1 MKKIVIYPGRFQP
14 MLSHHVQVFK
24 KLEQTYP
31 DAEIYIGT
39 SNKVEGVKSPF
50 NFNEKQKIAQAH
62 GLDPKKILLAN
73 RPYHKDDYNK
83 YFNEDNV
90 AIIFAV
96 GEKDLDRFPFNNVD
110 EKTGLDMTVRGEA
123 RPKYYQKINT
133 YKQDP
138 QPMATRGY
146 ITIAPTIK
154 VNDEEASASAFRS
167 ALQNAPSEE
176 TAKEFFTKQFGE
188 FNQEVFNLVYNKI
201 KGSKMNEDINRL
213 RQLAGLPLEEAPVE
227 FDTAAD
233 PKAVTFLE
241 PSANSAKMSIANRFP
256 ADVNPNDPEVKQEQF
271 IQALIKSPANLLSEI
286 NERLD
291 PKDANNEAVGTRLN
305 KIISELGSGAVAEK
319 GIGDLAEE
327 DKKFVIS
334 VVKVAINDMDLIAGD
349 DSEPEFDDEPEDEY
363 QDWDDE
369 VSKSNKT
376 SAAVGN
382 IEPIE
387 DSVDLSDI
395 KSEYGVEEG
404 RMSEIHQDANSMD
417 KEEFAKEHPMFAD
430 EWEGMQ
436 DQDDPDEPSQEEMDK
451 HAKKES
457 APFGEPSQQDM
468 MADELNDAYEKGGEE
483 ELAKAMGLSIE
494 ELDQEMTEFA
504 MDHNLH
510 MDDDRDEVI
519 HGYIAQVV
527 DNADFKDHGEYES
540 IEEDEKDSWTGSTKD
555 GHKYKA
561 VADDQDGSQ
570 YLKVFYGDGK
580 YFKIYYD
587 SNHIGGKAGGY
598 DHTQVAPETNDPRAE
613 KVFADLP
620 DDFFD
625 KYGSEGE
632 TGLEDIIDM
641 IKSVDESLEE
651 GVGEY
656 SYTLEYNGEENGYA
670 KHKLTITSPEGETKE
685 VADDFTYFDVE
696 GDELQ
701 AELESWFH
709 KGMGVADA
717 SVDEAVDS
725 TINNAFD
732 AAIQELRTLS
742 GLNS

>member
-1 MKKIVIYPGRFQP
+1 MKKVVIYPGRFQP
-14 MLSHHVQVFK
+14 MLPHHAEVYK
-24 KLEQTYP
+24 KLQAQFPGADVYV
-31 DAEIYIGT
+31 AT
-39 SNKVEGVKSPF
+39 SDKVEMPKSPF
-50 NFNEKQKIAQAH
+50 NFKEKVAIMTQLHDI
-62 GLDPKKILLAN
+62 PAN
-73 RPYHKDDYNK
+73 RIIQAKSPYLVDSYTKSFDQENTM
-83 YFNEDNV
+83 V
-90 AIIFAV
+90 IFAV
-96 GEKDLDRFPFNNVD
+96 GAKDEDRFPMNNVD
-110 EKTGLDMTVRGEA
+110 PNTGLDMTVRGEP
-123 RPKYYQKINT
+123 RPKFYQMINT
-133 YKQDP
+133 LKQHP
-138 QPMATRGY
+138 ALPMSERGY
-146 ITIAPTIK
+146 IYHAPIVDK
-154 VNDEEASASAFRS
+154 DGEVASASAFR
-167 ALQNAPSEE
+167 NAFANAVDVEQQ
-176 TAKEFFTKQFGE
+176 KEVFTKYMGKFDNG
-188 FNQEVFNLVYNKI
+188 VFELLKNKMDNTMKEELNNLKF
-201 KGSKMNEDINRL
+201 
-213 RQLAGLPLEEAPVE
+213 LAGLLSEAP
-227 FDTAAD
+227 
-233 PKAVTFLE
+233 
-241 PSANSAKMSIANRFP
+241 MSW
-256 ADVNPNDPEVKQEQF
+256 
-271 IQALIKSPANLLSEI
+271 
-286 NERLD
+286 
-291 PKDANNEAVGTRLN
+291 
-305 KIISELGSGAVAEK
+305 
-319 GIGDLAEE
+319 
-327 DKKFVIS
+327 
-334 VVKVAINDMDLIAGD
+334 
-349 DSEPEFDDEPEDEY
+349 DSEPEDDEEDFKPGFTQDNMVNQLGKIADSEEASKDAEAMKVKKFKVADTVITDDGKKFKLSGAEARALIKMFNMLSSQRAGEEESPREKFNRSIQQSKGLQNMLDFAKAKGLVQEDASEMPTVNFDDMR
-363 QDWDDE
+363 
-369 VSKSNKT
+369 
-376 SAAVGN
+376 
-382 IEPIE
+382 
-387 DSVDLSDI
+387 
-395 KSEYGVEEG
+395 SEYGIEEG
-404 RMSEIHQDANSMD
+404 DGEEHFCQACNGSGCEQCDNTGVDAH
-417 KEEFAKEHPMFAD
+417 FRR
-430 EWEGMQ
+430 
-436 DQDDPDEPSQEEMDK
+436 QE
-451 HAKKES
+451 ES

-641 IKSVDESLEE
+641 IKSVDEVVEE